1 MTQIQKYPNS
11 KLTRISQ
18 MKKIYPKLRKISNY
32 KKCPKLQQ
40 QIQNFNFQFL
50 KLSQIGS
57 NMRQNESNGILI
69 SQMSFIE
76 SKLLQNSPNDY

>member
-1 MTQIQKYPNS
+1 
-11 KLTRISQ
+11 
-18 MKKIYPKLRKISNY
+18 MKKKYIPNY
-32 KKCPKLQQ
+32 EKYQITKTCPKLQQ

>member
-1 MTQIQKYPNS
+1 M
-11 KLTRISQ
+11 TRISQ
-18 MKKIYPKLRKISNY
+18 MKKIYPKKCPKLRKTSNY

-40 QIQNFNFQFL
+40 QIQNFNFQFS
-50 KLSQIGS
+50 KISQIGS

-69 SQMSFIE
+69 SQMSLIE